1 MNMNNELSKILK
13 ELPLDFYNEHK
24 EIVEIIKEYN
34 SFIQNKSKK
43 DANNNYIIPNKEVED
58 FNKSMIQIL
67 NKIKKI
73 HNQLI
78 KDSKTDLY
86 TIKFFEKVCKIEF
99 EKSKEISIIM
109 LDVDFFK
116 EINDTHGH
124 FIGDNI
130 LLELSKTLKKSIR
143 DIDLIA
149 RFGGDEFILL
159 IKGDKKSS
167 EIVINRIK
175 ENIKKNKLL
184 QKYNLKLS
192 GGIAI
197 KKDSDKNML
206 TLKKRADKALYK
218 AKKNGRNNFI
228 FDE

>member
-24 EIVEIIKEYN
+24 EIVEIIKGYN

-43 DANNNYIIPNKEVED
+43 DANNNYIISNKEVED

-86 TIKFFEKVCKIEF
+86 TIRFFEKVCKIEF

-167 EIVINRIK
+167 EIVIIN
-175 ENIKKNKLL
+175 
-184 QKYNLKLS
+184 
-192 GGIAI
+192 
-197 KKDSDKNML
+197 
-206 TLKKRADKALYK
+206 
-218 AKKNGRNNFI
+218 
-228 FDE
+228 